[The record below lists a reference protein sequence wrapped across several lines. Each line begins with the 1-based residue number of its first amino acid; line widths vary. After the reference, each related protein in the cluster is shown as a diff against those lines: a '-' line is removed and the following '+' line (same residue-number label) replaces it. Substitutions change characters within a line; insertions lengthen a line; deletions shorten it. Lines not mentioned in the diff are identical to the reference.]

1 MATGACG
8 INCDTC
14 RLNLRGIC
22 STCGSGTSEEGRLK
36 LAAQERLLGAPCP
49 ILACAAMN
57 SIAYCLRDCRAFPCE
72 NFNNTPYPFSKGFLA
87 MQERRRKEHLKA
99 KAPYGGNVSV
109 PTEFWDDLSQKD
121 MAILCEAAGADWDA
135 PSGMVMRF
143 LNEEI
148 RVDVTQRLLQRR
160 KDGQWESWDHPY
172 LELMVLAYL
181 LQVTHSRTKGQMV
194 GVMDL
199 KDAHFFQGPH
209 TIDTVPLV
217 KRFGRDPEGLKVA
230 GRQLGG
236 STLEM
241 ADAAI
246 CLEPFPKIPIY
257 YVLWAGDDEFP
268 AKLTVL
274 FDKSIDLHLSADA
287 IWGIVGLVSDAL
299 LNA

>member
-14 RLNLRGIC
+14 RLNLRGTC

-49 ILACAAMN
+49 VLACAAMN
-57 SIAYCLRDCRAFPCE
+57 NIAYCLRDCGSFPCE
-72 NFNNTPYPFSKGFLA
+72 NFKSGPYPFSKGYLA
-87 MQERRRKEHLKA
+87 MQERRRKENLTA
-99 KAPYGGNVSV
+99 RTPYGGNVSV
-109 PTEFWDDLSQKD
+109 PAEFWDDLTQKD
-121 MAILCEAAGADWDA
+121 VSVLCEAADAVWDA
-135 PSGMVMRF
+135 PSGVVMRF
-143 LNEEI
+143 LHEEI
-148 RVDVTQRLLQRR
+148 RVDMAQRRLQRR
-160 KDGQWESWDHPY
+160 KDGQWQAWDHPY
-172 LELMVLAYL
+172 LELMTLAYL
-181 LQVTHSRTKGQMV
+181 LQVTHSRIKGQMV

-209 TIDTVPLV
+209 TIDTAPLV
-217 KRFGRDPEGLKVA
+217 KRFGQDPGGLKA
-230 GRQLGG
+230 ADRQLGG
-236 STLEM
+236 EILDM
-241 ADAAI
+241 ADAAV
-246 CLEPFPKIPIY
+246 CLKPFPKIPIY

-299 LNA
+299 LNT